1 MNEQMKLADQILDFL
16 SVERQDANLA
26 FLNEMIKNY
35 QLKIKW
41 ETLSKVLDWEEGN
54 ETEQFLP
61 PIERYF
67 KRIIHQGMG
76 GTCWSHSVVLHWLLT
91 HLGYEV
97 NYMYMDSGHLCLR
110 VDLDQPYYV
119 DVGFGAPLFQAY
131 PISQSFQVKN
141 ERELFVYKVEENE
154 ITITRTPGPTKILRT
169 DLVRIDEMKVH
180 INRSNDW
187 KVSPVLKEI
196 QIFGYIDGVP
206 TSIKNQTLKQHIK
219 TGTTQNELTKKE
231 MEYWVTERFGMDAA
245 LYKKALAT
253 YQKYHRGVLS

>member
-1 MNEQMKLADQILDFL
+1 MNEQVKLVNEILDFL
-16 SVERQDANLA
+16 SVERQEANLA
-26 FLNEMIKNY
+26 FLNEMIKNH

-41 ETLSKVLDWEEGN
+41 ETLSKVVDWEEGN
-54 ETEQFLP
+54 ETGRFLP

-76 GTCWSHSVVLHWLLT
+76 GTCWTHSVGMHWLLT
-91 HLGYEV
+91 NLGYQV
-97 NYMYMDSGHLCLR
+97 NYMYMDPGHLCLR

-119 DVGFGAPLFQAY
+119 DVGYCAPLFQAY
-131 PISQSFQVKN
+131 PIYQSFQVKT
-141 ERELFVYKVEENE
+141 EREVFVYKVEENE

-169 DLVRIDEMKVH
+169 DVVRIDEMKAH

-206 TSIKNQTLKQHIK
+206 TSIKNQTLKQHFK
-219 TGTTQNELTKKE
+219 TGTSQKELNKKE
-231 MEYWVTERFGMDAA
+231 MEYWLTERFGMDAE
-245 LYKKALAT
+245 LYKRALVT
-253 YQKYHRGVLS
+253 YEEYHQGVTS